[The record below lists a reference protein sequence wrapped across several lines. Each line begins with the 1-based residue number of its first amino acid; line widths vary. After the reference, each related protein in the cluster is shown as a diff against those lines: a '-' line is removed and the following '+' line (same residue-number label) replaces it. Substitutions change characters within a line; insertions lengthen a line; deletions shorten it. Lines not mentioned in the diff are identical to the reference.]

1 MGLWSREHLGDDSLQ
16 ECRSQ
21 LRPCLLRHSLC
32 CVLPTEVCRVS
43 FTISGHSKST
53 QHLPH
58 PRGRGPGR
66 SARSL
71 LSFVRGQGWG
81 GGVRRPFPRASRST
95 WGLRGHLIV
104 IPSSLK
110 AGQLAPVSVKVAV
123 VQFVISDV
131 RNLQIV
137 LIVV

>member
-1 MGLWSREHLGDDSLQ
+1 M
-16 ECRSQ
+16 
-21 LRPCLLRHSLC
+21 
-32 CVLPTEVCRVS
+32 
-43 FTISGHSKST
+43 
-53 QHLPH
+53 
-58 PRGRGPGR
+58 
-66 SARSL
+66 
-71 LSFVRGQGWG
+71 
-81 GGVRRPFPRASRST
+81 
-95 WGLRGHLIV
+95 